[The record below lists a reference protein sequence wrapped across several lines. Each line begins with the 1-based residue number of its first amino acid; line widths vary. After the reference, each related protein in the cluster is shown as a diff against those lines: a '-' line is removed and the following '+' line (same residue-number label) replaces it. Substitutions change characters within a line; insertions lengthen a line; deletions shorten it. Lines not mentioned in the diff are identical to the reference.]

1 MGDLASGTEDKWT
14 CPNDRQLTLR
24 AKLGTGWS
32 FHTNE
37 ASRYRKNEGLNRDEQ
52 EAIMRVIERA
62 ERLERT
68 EQERIGR
75 LVEKLDNMKKN
86 ALGNGYT
93 QCVLCG
99 DEFGLLGASPLEC
112 SDCNK
117 AVCTKCGVDTMN
129 SHREAVLLCKI
140 CSEHREMWKR
150 SGAWFFKS
158 IPKYV
163 MPEKKSDAQK
173 YQTVGGRRIE
183 PKARNRKP
191 GGARN
196 YNTWSRGR
204 DAKTGYGSESES
216 ESSSSSE
223 DEVSI
228 GRKRKTKRNDSAPE
242 SDSISLGSMGRPG
255 NHPLYGGNNIGDSRT
270 SIGSGGWY
278 GGGTSATESSHGDA
292 LQDETDSLSDHS
304 KSPGDLSR
312 TSSIRSAASTSAT
325 ISARAEDDDEE
336 DVDRAFTSYGSNGHS
351 QHGFRGYGQQ
361 TVDSPIKEERLVA
374 TPPDDRQDEEQY
386 FESSPDDEGL
396 SLGTIEYSVLYDG
409 INNAL
414 HVTMHKARG
423 LKAMDSNGLSDPYV
437 KLHLL
442 PGASKANKLR
452 TKTVH
457 KTLNPEFNETL
468 TYYGI
473 TEDDLQRK
481 TLRLSVLDEDKFGH
495 NDFIGEHRLP
505 LKKLT
510 PHQTK
515 NFNVYLEKPLP
526 LERDDE
532 LASNER
538 GKILTYLKY
547 FSRQQQLLVGI
558 VRCAGLAAMDTNGYS
573 DPYVKVYLKP
583 DHGKKTKFKTSVKKK
598 TLNPEYHEEF
608 TYDVK
613 LNELAK
619 KTLEVTVWDKD
630 IGKSNDYIGG
640 VQLGIQ
646 AKGDRLKHWFETL
659 KNPDKR
665 FERWHTLSDEMFTR
679 DDS

>member
-1 MGDLASGTEDKWT
+1 MADRPASKVDKWT
-14 CPNDRQLTLR
+14 CPNDRKLALR

-37 ASRYRKNEGLNRDEQ
+37 ASHYRKNEGLNRDEQ
-52 EAIMRVIERA
+52 DMILKVIERA
-62 ERLERT
+62 ERLEKT

-112 SDCNK
+112 QDCSK
-117 AVCTKCGVDTMN
+117 AVCTKCGVDTLN
-129 SHREAVLLCKI
+129 SHRDPVLLCKI

-163 MPEKKSDAQK
+163 IPEKKSDAQK
-173 YQTVGGRRIE
+173 YQPGRRIE
-183 PKARNRKP
+183 PKTRSRKP

-204 DAKTGYGSESES
+204 DAKTGYGSETES

-242 SDSISLGSMGRPG
+242 SDSVSVGSMGRPG
-255 NHPLYGGNNIGDSRT
+255 SHPLYGGNNIGDSRT
-270 SIGSGGWY
+270 SIGSTGWY
-278 GGGTSATESSHGDA
+278 GGGGTSATESSHGDA

-304 KSPGDLSR
+304 RSPGDLSR
-312 TSSIRSAASTSAT
+312 TSSVRSAASTSAT
-325 ISARAEDDDEE
+325 ISARTEEEDEE
-336 DVDRAFTSYGSNGHS
+336 DVDRAFTSYNTNGQT
-351 QHGFRGYGQQ
+351 QHGFRGYSQQ
-361 TVDSPIKEERLVA
+361 SLESPIKEERQV
-374 TPPDDRQDEEQY
+374 TPPEERQQEM
-386 FESSPDDEGL
+386 FLESSPDEEGI
-396 SLGTIEYSVLYDG
+396 SLGTIEYAVLYDG

-414 HVTMHKARG
+414 HVTLHKARG

-457 KTLNPEFNETL
+457 KTLNPEFHETL

-526 LERDDE
+526 LEKDDE
-532 LASNER
+532 LGSNDR
-538 GKILTYLKY
+538 GKILMYLKY
-547 FSRQQQLLVGI
+547 WSRTQQLTVGI
-558 VRCAGLAAMDTNGYS
+558 IRCAGLAAMDTNGYS

-583 DHGKKTKFKTSVKKK
+583 DQGKKTKFKTVTKKK
-598 TLNPEYHEEF
+598 TLNPEYNEEF
-608 TYDVK
+608 SYDVR
-613 LNELAK
+613 LSDLAK

-630 IGKSNDYIGG
+630 LGKSNDYIGG
-640 VQLGIQ
+640 LQLGIQ

-665 FERWHTLSDEMFTR
+665 FERWHALSDELFSH
-679 DDS
+679 DE

>member
-196 YNTWSRGR
+196 YNTWSR
-204 DAKTGYGSESES
+204 AGYGSESES

-228 GRKRKTKRNDSAPE
+228 GRKRKTKRNDS
-242 SDSISLGSMGRPG
+242 
-255 NHPLYGGNNIGDSRT
+255 
-270 SIGSGGWY
+270 
-278 GGGTSATESSHGDA
+278 
-292 LQDETDSLSDHS
+292 
-304 KSPGDLSR
+304 DLSR